1 MQEAKN
7 PSESPRNERLDSPL
21 ALEVN
26 DNETIGSRRRGNVRE
41 CPCFISS
48 SWADRSESSS
58 RKVWKAGP
66 CMQGRQ
72 AGRCDPGMPASSGVI
87 TVDTVAGSTA
97 EGLEHVTFEPSGQT
111 GGDSRSVHFRFH
123 TLISPCQLQ
132 LYFFTIQT
140 VPLSFTSCLG
150 RGHFG
155 IRRTGMPSNCQELRK
170 KRPRSPR
177 SSTALGGAGACRRHV
192 QIKHTRLE
200 RASARLCVYVSY
212 GVQVTPLS
220 VV

>member
-132 LYFFTIQT
+132 LYFFTIQ
-140 VPLSFTSCLG
+140 PF
-150 RGHFG
+150 
-155 IRRTGMPSNCQELRK
+155 PSH
-170 KRPRSPR
+170 SPR
-177 SSTALGGAGACRRHV
+177 VWVVATSEYVGPGCPQIARSCEKSGPGRLGPQQPWAGLGLAGDMCRLS
-192 QIKHTRLE
+192 ILD
-200 RASARLCVYVSY
+200 
-212 GVQVTPLS
+212 LS
-220 VV
+220 VHLHVSVFMYLMEFR